1 MDRDLSLTS
10 FWSGGRSASAKKV
23 CNRKTVKKSS
33 SKITEENDNI
43 SQGQPPKNEKNVENS
58 IPGSDSPTP
67 LRQKYGKFSALKKID
82 TYLLKKW

>member
-33 SKITEENDNI
+33 SKITEENDND
-43 SQGQPPKNEKNVENS
+43 SKGKPPKNEKMWK
-58 IPGSDSPTP
+58 IPYQGQTP
-67 LRQKYGKFSALKKID
+67 LPPYGKSMENFLH
-82 TYLLKKW
+82 